1 MNKVMNKAVNHSPD
15 TQQMTRSVVGA
26 VEADGVGVNG
36 VGVSSEVE
44 INMTK
49 RGSRRSAVS
58 RRMLLKG
65 AGSVLVGLPLLEEAT
80 PNVHAA
86 DAIPKRMLTMSF
98 GLGIE
103 ESLQSELWGGPLAP
117 FEALADKMMIFS
129 NMRDADLAGSGTTHF
144 KVGASQFTGKKQP
157 NDKKAGGPSLEQ
169 IMRQALHPSGVPSVT
184 GLPSKSAGMW
194 SRTGSITQYC
204 RHWNNDGSPGELPER
219 RPSKVFDA
227 IFGRYDTATNTGG
240 DLSLDARIQRSVLDS
255 VLEQYQSL
263 TGANSY
269 LGFDSKQKIINH
281 LEQIR
286 AIEKELASA
295 DGAAEQ
301 IESGE
306 QAAGLPKKSDYA
318 DPSGIGFYD
327 TQSGP
332 TTGPKV
338 DWQKAQQAFRL
349 SGDLFALG
357 FQMDALRF
365 GSMLFVGAGE
375 HLRFTGN
382 YTAQKINQSLNF
394 SNAFDSRSPHDGIF
408 HNYVK
413 DSIRVYQYYVVS
425 QLAYVLEKMDSL
437 QEANGKTVLDN
448 SCVVMGTEY
457 GKNHEDSGNIF
468 HAVAGG
474 NGLFRTGR
482 ITQNHN
488 FNDVY
493 KTVLDAYDINHNIG
507 GDTVRAL
514 LS

>member
-1 MNKVMNKAVNHSPD
+1 MRDSIDPKNSYNT
-15 TQQMTRSVVGA
+15 TQASRA
-26 VEADGVGVNG
+26 
-36 VGVSSEVE
+36 
-44 INMTK
+44 
-49 RGSRRSAVS
+49 SRRSVVS

-65 AGSVLVGLPLLEEAT
+65 AGSVLVGLPLLEEAM
-80 PNVHAA
+80 PKANAA

-103 ESLQSELWGGPLAP
+103 ADLQAELWNGPLAP
-117 FEALADKMMIFS
+117 LESIAHKMMMFS
-129 NMRDADLAGSGTTHF
+129 NLSDANLAGSGTTHF
-144 KVGASQFTGKKQP
+144 KVGASQFTGQKQP

-169 IMRQALHPSGVPSVT
+169 IMRQALHPNGVPSIT

-227 IFGRYDTATNTGG
+227 IFGRYDANTNNGAQ
-240 DLSLDARIQRSVLDS
+240 DLKSRIQRSVLDS
-255 VLEQYQSL
+255 VLAQYQSL
-263 TGANSY
+263 TGQNSY

-286 AIEKELASA
+286 SIEKELASA
-295 DGAAEQ
+295 DGAADE
-301 IESGE
+301 IENTE
-306 QAAGLPKKSDYA
+306 TNGLPQKNTYS
-318 DPSGIGFYD
+318 DPSDINFYD
-327 TQSGP
+327 AQNGP

-349 SGDLFALG
+349 NGDLFALG

-365 GSMLFVGAGE
+365 GSMVFVGAGE

-382 YTAQKINQSLNF
+382 YTAEKINKSLNF
-394 SNAFDSRSPHDGIF
+394 SEVFDNSSPHDGIF

-413 DSIRVYQYYVVS
+413 NSVRVYQYYVVS
-425 QLAYVLEKMDSL
+425 QLAYVLQKMDSL
-437 QEANGKTVLDN
+437 IEPNGKTVLDN
-448 SCVVMGTEY
+448 SCVVLGTEY

-474 NGLFRTGR
+474 NNLFRTGQ
-482 ITQNHN
+482 ISQKHN

-493 KTVLDAYDINHNIG
+493 KTVLDAYAINHNIG
-507 GDTVRAL
+507 GNTVGGL
-514 LS
+514 LA